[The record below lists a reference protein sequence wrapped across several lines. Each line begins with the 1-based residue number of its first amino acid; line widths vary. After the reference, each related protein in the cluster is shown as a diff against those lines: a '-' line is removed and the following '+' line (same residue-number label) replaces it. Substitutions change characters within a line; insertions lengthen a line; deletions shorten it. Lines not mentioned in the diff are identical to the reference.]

1 MIPTDI
7 LKHEHQVILLVIGA
21 AEKEAA
27 HIGETG
33 ALHAENVEKMLD
45 FFKNFADK
53 CHHAKEENHLFTKMV
68 DRGMPLD
75 SGPIAVMLHEHH
87 QGRQHV
93 KGLADALPAAKQ
105 GDAKAVAA
113 VRDNLLG
120 YAALLRQHIDKE
132 DNVLYPMADRMF
144 TDADQKALGDA
155 FDKVEAEEMGEGTHE
170 KFHQIAHD
178 LAKA

>member
-1 MIPTDI
+1 MIPTEI

-27 HIGETG
+27 HIRETG
-33 ALHAENVEKMLD
+33 ALHAENVEKMVD
-45 FFKNFADK
+45 FFRNFADH
-53 CHHAKEENHLFTKMV
+53 CHHAKEENHLFVKMV
-68 DRGMPLD
+68 DRGMPLE

-87 QGRQHV
+87 QGRQHI
-93 KGLADALPAAKQ
+93 KGLAEALPAAKL
-105 GDAKAVAA
+105 GDAAAIAA
-113 VRDNLLG
+113 VRDNLIG
-120 YAALLRQHIDKE
+120 YATLLRQHIDKE

-155 FDKVEAEEMGEGTHE
+155 FDKVEAEEVGEGTHE